1 MVARHCEFEVTV
13 LLCVIPGSN
22 VISQTKSYLVYSL
35 RASMSAFQRAIASNN
50 HGVKL
55 LESNDTLLAMAV
67 FQGGIQMIKECGYN
81 HIKQPH
87 ARIRRA
93 E

>member
-1 MVARHCEFEVTV
+1 
-13 LLCVIPGSN
+13 
-22 VISQTKSYLVYSL
+22 
-35 RASMSAFQRAIASNN
+35 MSAFQRAIASNN